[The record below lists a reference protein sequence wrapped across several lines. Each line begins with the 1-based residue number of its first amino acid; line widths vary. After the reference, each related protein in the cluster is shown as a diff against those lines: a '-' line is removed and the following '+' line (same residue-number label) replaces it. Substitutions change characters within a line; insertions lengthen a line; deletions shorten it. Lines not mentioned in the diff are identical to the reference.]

1 LSAGDD
7 TKTREELL
15 AEIDALKAKLERQS
29 SEAGKPP
36 SEKLAAP
43 VFSVPVTRRGALAS
57 WVAPVI
63 LSLPVLGT
71 VLKPGTAH
79 AVFPQDDYIA
89 PTATPTAAPVVAV
102 PTAKPTFK
110 PSIAP
115 TTVKKASPTAKPAA
129 SPTAKP
135 AASPTAAPAPT
146 AAPSAAPTSVGRCIP
161 SPTVAPTLGMG
172 AAPDSRPIPAGVV
185 ALGAA
190 RAVSGLFDTYT

>member
-7 TKTREELL
+7 TKTKEELL

-43 VFSVPVTRRGALAS
+43 VFSVPLTRRGALAS

-79 AVFPQDDYIA
+79 AAFPEDDYIA
-89 PTATPTAAPVVAV
+89 PTAKPTAAPVVAV
-102 PTAKPTFK
+102 PTFKPSAKPTAK
-110 PSIAP
+110 PIAKP
-115 TTVKKASPTAKPAA
+115 TAKPIASPTAQPSA
-129 SPTAKP
+129 
-135 AASPTAAPAPT
+135 APT

-190 RAVSGLFDTYT
+190 RAVSGLFNTYT

>member
-15 AEIDALKAKLERQS
+15 AEIDALKAKLERQG
-29 SEAGKPP
+29 SEASKPVA
-36 SEKLAAP
+36 EKVPAP
-43 VFSVPVTRRGALAS
+43 VLSVPVTRRGALAS

-71 VLKPGTAH
+71 VLKPGVAYG
-79 AVFPQDDYIA
+79 VSDDIIA
-89 PTATPTAAPVVAV
+89 ALPTIRPTGKPIAK
-102 PTAKPTFK
+102 PTAKPV
-110 PSIAP
+110 A
-115 TTVKKASPTAKPAA
+115 PTAKPVA
-129 SPTAKP
+129 PTAKP
-135 AASPTAAPAPT
+135 IAAPT
-146 AAPSAAPTSVGRCIP
+146 AAPSAVPTSVGRCIP

-172 AAPDSRPIPAGVV
+172 AAPDSRPSPAGVV

>member
-7 TKTREELL
+7 TKTKEELL

-43 VFSVPVTRRGALAS
+43 VFSVPLTRRGALAS

-79 AVFPQDDYIA
+79 AVFPEDDYIA
-89 PTATPTAAPVVAV
+89 PTAKPVGSPTLQPSAKPTGKPVIK
-102 PTAKPTFK
+102 PTAKP
-110 PSIAP
+110 S
-115 TTVKKASPTAKPAA
+115 ASPTAKPSA
-129 SPTAKP
+129 S
-135 AASPTAAPAPT
+135 PT